1 MTHNQSEQTI
11 FQILHNMDKF
21 TNQLIIKWNKDFNE
35 GLGISHVLTLSYLS
49 KNKYARPSEI
59 ANVLGL
65 KPPTVTTI
73 TEKLV
78 KKGFVERLY
87 DDTDR
92 RIIHIKITDSGRE
105 ILKRANESGQVLR
118 REMFMKLNEKERDEL
133 LRLYRKLN
141 NSE

>member
-35 GLGISHVLTLSYLS
+35 GLGVSHVLALGYLS
-49 KNKYARPSEI
+49 KTKYARPSEI

-65 KPPTVTTI
+65 KPPTVTTL

-118 REMFMKLNEKERDEL
+118 REMFMKLSEKERDEL

-141 NSE
+141 HSE

>member
-35 GLGISHVLTLSYLS
+35 GLGISHVLTLGYLS

-65 KPPTVTTI
+65 KPPTVTTL

>member
-1 MTHNQSEQTI
+1 
-11 FQILHNMDKF
+11 MDKF

-35 GLGISHVLTLSYLS
+35 GLGISHVLTLGYLS
-49 KNKYARPSEI
+49 KTKYARPSEI

-65 KPPTVTTI
+65 KPPTVTTL